1 MTMAKIIKTT
11 KEKQYNTADRQ
22 HGSVING
29 VAAKRLRSCNRAS
42 AVPTSVECS
51 VSGAP
56 SPTVQPASPRKTC
69 LRTDILSEYVLFDF
83 FCFCPGFSSPW
94 LFAKLSGNIDSWAI
108 SGLCFAKRILGVVYH
123 LFTDGYW
130 VTGSERERL
139 MTKSFVDPTSIR
151 ATRIPIV
158 SLGIALLAIIVFVRL
173 GSMAHA
179 GEKPVRM
186 SNSTD
191 MIGKLV
197 KDHDGKNLGMVKD
210 LIINWRSDGYIEYAV
225 VSFGGFLGLGD
236 EYFAVP
242 WKALTPSDNK
252 DHLILNMK
260 KEDVKAIPGF
270 VVYRFYD
277 RSSATAQRGSRSTL
291 APSDRADR
299 VMKGDIGSDLNVT
312 VARSFSM
319 QYATEAEFHR

>member
-1 MTMAKIIKTT
+1 
-11 KEKQYNTADRQ
+11 
-22 HGSVING
+22 
-29 VAAKRLRSCNRAS
+29 
-42 AVPTSVECS
+42 
-51 VSGAP
+51 
-56 SPTVQPASPRKTC
+56 
-69 LRTDILSEYVLFDF
+69 
-83 FCFCPGFSSPW
+83 
-94 LFAKLSGNIDSWAI
+94 
-108 SGLCFAKRILGVVYH
+108 
-123 LFTDGYW
+123 
-130 VTGSERERL
+130 

-242 WKALTPSDNK
+242 WKALTPNDNK
-252 DHLILNMK
+252 EHLILNMK